1 MEISE
6 LLKPQQGPQVGEM
19 RMQFGQRSMC
29 INPRVHYAGGMGPL
43 WATEGVL
50 MEFALEGSHRYY
62 RGYCRHVSPKTKAV
76 VFTITEGGTWGKLAQ
91 GSTVGILASRFTRCH
106 MPDPDAPNLV
116 SEVAIKEAEF
126 KAKGLFAEFSAK
138 EIDRDINHSITEWTK
153 ELIGE
158 DYYQRLNLIVNEYEQ
173 FRAELLE
180 AGEWYVKHPSKIINR
195 RRMKLVQAIDGVKNI
210 RK

>member
-29 INPRVHYAGGMGPL
+29 INPRVHYAGGIGPL

-50 MEFALEGSHRYY
+50 MEFALDGSHRYY
-62 RGYCRHVSPKTKAV
+62 RGYCRHVSPKTKTV

-116 SEVAIKEAEF
+116 NEVAIKEAEF
-126 KAKGLFAEFSAK
+126 KAKKNFADFSTREVEDQIEESVK
-138 EIDRDINHSITEWTK
+138 EWTK
-153 ELIGE
+153 DLIG
-158 DYYQRLNLIVNEYEQ
+158 DDHYQRLNLIMNEYND
-173 FRAELLE
+173 FRTEILN
-180 AGEWYVKHPSKIINR
+180 AGEWYIKHPSRIINKK
-195 RRMKLVQAIDGVKNI
+195 RMKLVQALDGISKT
-210 RK
+210 R